1 MIKIS
6 VPNDDSA
13 ALFHLGKSLIDLS
26 STVEGSPGWVVIT
39 QEKYNSLQACDSVEI
54 GPVTRSQEAM
64 SDLMQAAPAMLREND
79 VDGSIEIHGKRKEV
93 EPDTTS
99 KQVESLSSVINREV
113 HFDNPAPQVS
123 DSTTDSNGTPW
134 DERIHSASKA
144 LNSDGTWRL
153 RRKPK
158 DMTDDEWTMYV
169 NDVKVEI
176 SESQRESDEDD
187 DTLQSPLY
195 EVCPGHIGV
204 METEPPVAAKGDNSE
219 SQRESEELCIDE
231 GCNHHGTPHVCIT
244 PEPPVAAKGDDFHVD
259 AGEVTEQQIASI
271 PVPPLPPVPQV
282 EEKTAP
288 DGHEYAH
295 MTFPQ
300 VMQFLTE
307 RHGRI
312 TSAQVDDIIA
322 DMGLNRIMDLNTQP
336 EHTGPFI
343 ARVKALLG
351 E

>member
-6 VPNDDSA
+6 VPNDDEA
-13 ALFHLGKSLIDLS
+13 ALQYFGEAMIKL
-26 STVEGSPGWVVIT
+26 
-39 QEKYNSLQACDSVEI
+39 AASVRGE
-54 GPVTRSQEAM
+54 GPVDVRVEPITLKLDDEALARLQQAT
-64 SDLMQAAPAMLREND
+64 SDLMQAAPAMMREND
-79 VDGSIEIHGKRKEV
+79 VDGSIEIHGKRKEEATHIITSEEKVGGPVDLGDGNFSQGYRIEV
-93 EPDTTS
+93 E
-99 KQVESLSSVINREV
+99 EL
-113 HFDNPAPQVS
+113 A
-123 DSTTDSNGTPW
+123 TTDSTNTPW

-158 DMTDDEWTMYV
+158 DMDEAEWSQFVDATLIEIMPDNTTDDMGQVVDKHISAAHQHVTEQYGQGLANAAFTGDRNTAPDSIITNALKVGEPVEVAEGEFSQAYV
-169 NDVKVEI
+169 FK
-176 SESQRESDEDD
+176 S
-187 DTLQSPLY
+187 
-195 EVCPGHIGV
+195 
-204 METEPPVAAKGDNSE
+204 EPPV
-219 SQRESEELCIDE
+219 
-231 GCNHHGTPHVCIT
+231 TP
-244 PEPPVAAKGDDFHVD
+244 AGDDFHVD

-271 PVPPLPPVPQV
+271 PVPPLPVPPVQQS
-282 EEKTAP
+282 
-288 DGHEYAH
+288 D

-312 TSAQVDDIIA
+312 TSAQVDQIIA
-322 DMGLNRIMDLNTQP
+322 DMGLNSIMDLNTQP